1 MHIKDEKKH
10 LPNLLAQ
17 IKSGRFHHAYLLKNF
32 SDDDYKNVTSGV
44 KEILGKKLKSED
56 FFEENIE
63 NLGIKESRNLKDKA
77 QITPLGEYKTFFL
90 KISSV
95 TREAENALLKLFE
108 EPPAGSIFFIFSK
121 NIGLSKILLSRMVV
135 IEGELEIDNEISK
148 KIFSLTVGEKIEWAK
163 KIADKSKED
172 ETKEDIISL
181 LNSIEKEIIKKIG
194 INLKTKDILK
204 EIEQGKS
211 YLKDRSAG
219 AKMIL
224 ENIFINIH
232 RLFKNS

>member
-1 MHIKDEKKH
+1 MSTKDEKKH
-10 LPNLLAQ
+10 LLNLLSQ
-17 IKSGRFHHAYLLKNF
+17 IKSDRFHHAYLLKNF
-32 SDDDYKNVTSGV
+32 SEEEYKSVTSGI
-44 KEILGKKLKSED
+44 KEILGKKLRPED

-63 NLGIKESRNLKDKA
+63 NLGIKESRSLKDRA
-77 QITPLGEYKTFFL
+77 QVTPLGEYKTFFL
-90 KISSV
+90 KILSV
-95 TREAENALLKLFE
+95 TKEAENALLKLFE
-108 EPPAGSIFFIFSK
+108 EPPARSIFFIFSK

-148 KIFSLTVGEKIEWAK
+148 KIFSLTIGEKIEWAK

-172 ETKEDIISL
+172 ENKEEIISL
-181 LNSIEKEIIKKIG
+181 LNSIEKEIIKKKG
-194 INLKTKDILK
+194 VNLKTKDILK
-204 EIEQGKS
+204 ELEQSKS

-232 RLFKNS
+232 RLFKE